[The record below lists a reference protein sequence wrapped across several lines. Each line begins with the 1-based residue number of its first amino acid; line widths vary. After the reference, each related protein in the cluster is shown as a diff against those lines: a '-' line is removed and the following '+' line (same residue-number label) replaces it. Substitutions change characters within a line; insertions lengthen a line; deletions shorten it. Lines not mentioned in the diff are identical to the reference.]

1 MADHSKEELENRLR
15 RHSHST
21 PGSQEDVREGSLQE
35 EFDPFLGEGD
45 FFEENVNISLTAP
58 PQTQPGAFNGVGM
71 RTGLGIHKSQTVVDS

>member
-58 PQTQPGAFNGVGM
+58 PQTQ
-71 RTGLGIHKSQTVVDS
+71 